1 MEVGIALCWGSWGT
15 RGRVG
20 VRVDLIKVGGRMNMG
35 QASGTSEVD
44 INEVV

>member
-20 VRVDLIKVGGRMNMG
+20 VRVDLIKVGGRADMG
-35 QASGTSEVD
+35 QVSGTSEAEID
-44 INEVV
+44 EVV